1 MVFNI
6 IDEKTAWLSS
16 SWILSSLAI
25 LLFVF
30 LFFGY
35 LSYSVFTAIPSL
47 LFFSLLLIDKPFV
60 KNWFL
65 TCRWGWGP
73 VLVVLVIG
81 IFLSQLP
88 VRSLKGVYDF
98 VRGALI
104 VVPATWLV
112 QRHGFRFQ
120 RILPWVAIP
129 SALLLVGVSAFAL
142 SQGGAVEQRA
152 VFDQWFGQ
160 YNVYGHGV
168 GILFVTMSCICIFR
182 WRESRLAGVFLLL
195 LSLVLLGTV
204 FISGSRGSLLACILT
219 LFVSLALFRPQYTLR
234 YVVAGCVFIG
244 SALYL
249 IAVCAAGKLTMW
261 DRGGDVSAGRFEIY
275 RVFLEAWWDNTRTF
289 GFGPN
294 TYKYLDIGHT
304 SSGSIPMPHN
314 VLLELLGSLG
324 LLGSLVFLVGFLFFL
339 SRISWLRVGEDM
351 VGLLGASILFYALVR
366 GMFDLKLW
374 GAYYP
379 GLVMLALGLA
389 SSLKSRPGDND
400 VKD

>member
-1 MVFNI
+1 MTDESGPFSFCI
-6 IDEKTAWLSS
+6 ISALSV
-16 SWILSSLAI
+16 
-25 LLFVF
+25 LFF
-30 LFFGY
+30 GFMFFGY

-47 LFFSLLLIDKPFV
+47 LFVSLLLIDRPFV

-65 TCRWGWGP
+65 AYRWGWGP
-73 VLVVLVIG
+73 ILVVLVVA

-98 VRGALI
+98 VRGALV
-104 VVPATWLV
+104 VVPVTWLV
-112 QRHGFRFQ
+112 QRHGVRFQ
-120 RILPWVAIP
+120 RILTWVAIL

-152 VFDQWFGQ
+152 VFDRWFGQ

-168 GILFVTMSCICIFR
+168 GIMFVTMSCMCLFK
-182 WRESRLAGVFLLL
+182 WRENRLASGFLLL

-204 FISGSRGSLLACILT
+204 FLSGSRGSLLACILSV
-219 LFVSLALFRPQYTLR
+219 FVMLSLYRPQYSLR
-234 YVVAGCVFIG
+234 FLGAGFVFTG
-244 SALYL
+244 SGLYFL
-249 IAVCAAGKLTMW
+249 KEFAAGKITMW
-261 DRGGDVSAGRFEIY
+261 ERGGDISAGRFEIY
-275 RVFLEAWWDNTRTF
+275 QVFLQTWWDNARAF

-304 SSGSIPMPHN
+304 SAGSIPMPHN
-314 VLLELLGSLG
+314 VLFELLGSMG
-324 LLGSLVFLVGFLFFL
+324 LAGSLVFLLGFLFFL
-339 SRISWLRVGEDM
+339 SRVSWLRVGEDL

-389 SSLKSRPGDND
+389 SSSKSRPGDSD
-400 VKD
+400 LKG